1 MYSTDLEETTYTSAG
16 GIPFKFLTN
25 TTGTFVMSGN
35 NTARIIA
42 PDIPMANGVVHIID
56 RVLANPIGNTEAARS
71 AASSYAVQATV
82 SPMATAAKGS
92 ATQSIPFSIVGAV
105 GATIAAF
112 VSVLAGGALI

>member
-1 MYSTDLEETTYTSAG
+1 
-16 GIPFKFLTN
+16 
-25 TTGTFVMSGN
+25 MSGN

-56 RVLANPIGNTEAARS
+56 RVLANPIGNTEAAQS
-71 AASSYAVQATV
+71 AASSYAVQATA

-112 VSVLAGGALI
+112 ASVLAGGALI